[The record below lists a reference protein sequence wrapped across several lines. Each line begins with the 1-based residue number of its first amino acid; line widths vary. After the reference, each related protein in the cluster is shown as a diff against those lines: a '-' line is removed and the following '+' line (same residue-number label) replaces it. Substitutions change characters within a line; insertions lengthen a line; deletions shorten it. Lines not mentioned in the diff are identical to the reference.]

1 MLNSYVWIQVSSP
14 ETEGSTRG
22 MTGNQREFRV
32 VDVFRIKEVAIIA
45 SDIIHEMTDVCLEDL
60 WLTEENK

>member
-1 MLNSYVWIQVSSP
+1 MFYSYEWIEASSP

-32 VDVFRIKEVAIIA
+32 VDVIRIKEVTII
-45 SDIIHEMTDVCLEDL
+45 SSNIIHEMTDAQFH
-60 WLTEENK
+60 WKT